1 VPMTPAGERSDE
13 SGKVDVAVTDHKPF
27 RFAVQAFQAASARE
41 WRDTAQRAEALGYS
55 ALHLADHYFGP
66 GPLEA
71 ETAHPVQTLA
81 AVPAMAMAAEATDR
95 IRIGCR
101 VFCIDY
107 HVPAVLA
114 KEAATLDL
122 LSEGRLELGLGAG
135 WIRAEYEAMG
145 VRWDPA
151 PARIERLEE
160 VVALMKAHFAG
171 EQIDVAGRHVRVSR
185 YAGVPAPVQ
194 RPRPPIMIGG
204 GAQRVL
210 TLAGREA
217 DIVSLNFNNAAGRL
231 GPASVQ
237 GSTAEETE
245 RKIGWIRDGAG
256 SRFGDIE
263 LEIAAYFT
271 VVTDDTAGR
280 TAEMAAG
287 FGLEPAQLAVHPHVL
302 VGSVTEISERLIER
316 RERYGISY
324 VTVGVKAMDDF
335 APVVERLSGR

>member
-1 VPMTPAGERSDE
+1 MTEQ
-13 SGKVDVAVTDHKPF
+13 KPF
-27 RFAVQAFQAASARE
+27 RFGVQAYQAGSAKE
-41 WRDTAQRAEALGYS
+41 WRDTVQRAETLGYS
-55 ALHLADHYFGP
+55 SLHLADHYFGP
-66 GPLEA
+66 GRLEA
-71 ETAHPVQTLA
+71 ETGHPVQTLA
-81 AVPAMAMAAEATDR
+81 AVPAIAMAAEATDR
-95 IRIGCR
+95 IRVGCR

-107 HVPAVLA
+107 HLPAVLA

-151 PARIERLEE
+151 PARIDRLEE
-160 VVALMKAHFAG
+160 VVALVKAHFDG
-171 EQIDVAGRHVRVSR
+171 EQIDMSGRHVRVSG
-185 YAGVPAPVQ
+185 YAGVPQPVQ

-217 DIVSLNFNNAAGRL
+217 DIVSLNFNNSAGRL
-231 GPASVQ
+231 GPGSVQ
-237 GSTAEETE
+237 SSTAEETA

-256 SRFGDIE
+256 DRFAGIE

-271 VVTDDTAGR
+271 NVTADGAAQTA
-280 TAEMAAG
+280 AMAAG
-287 FGLEPAQLAVHPHVL
+287 FGLEPAQLAEHPHVL
-302 VGSVTEISERLIER
+302 VGSVAEIADRLVER

-324 VTVGVKAMDDF
+324 VTVGAKVMDDF

>member
-1 VPMTPAGERSDE
+1 M
-13 SGKVDVAVTDHKPF
+13 
-27 RFAVQAFQAASARE
+27 QAYQASSAKE
-41 WRDTAQRAEALGYS
+41 WRETAQKAEALGYS

-71 ETAHPVQTLA
+71 VTAHPVQTLA
-81 AVPAMAMAAEATDR
+81 AVPAMAMAAEATEQ

-101 VFCIDY
+101 VFCVDY
-107 HVPAVLA
+107 HLPAVFA

-122 LSEGRLELGLGAG
+122 LSDGRLELGMGAG

-145 VRWDPA
+145 VGWDPA
-151 PARIERLEE
+151 PVRIRRLEE
-160 VVALMKAHFAG
+160 VVALVKAHFG
-171 EQIDVAGRHVRVSR
+171 GDQIDIGGEHVRVSG

-204 GAQRVL
+204 GAKQVL

-217 DIVSLNFNNAAGRL
+217 DIVSLNFNNSSGKL
-231 GPASVQ
+231 GPSSVQ
-237 GSTAEETE
+237 GSTAENTE

-256 SRFGDIE
+256 DRFSTIE

-271 VVTDDTAGR
+271 SVTDDAAGQ
-280 TAEMAAG
+280 AEAMAAA
-287 FGLEPAQLAVHPHVL
+287 FGLEPDQLAEHPHVL
-302 VGSVTEISERLIER
+302 VGSVAGIAERLVER

-324 VTVGVKAMDDF
+324 VTTGAKVMEDF
-335 APVVERLSGR
+335 APVVERLTGR

>member
-1 VPMTPAGERSDE
+1 MTE
-13 SGKVDVAVTDHKPF
+13 HKPF
-27 RFAVQAFQAASARE
+27 RFGVQAYQAASAKE
-41 WRDTAQRAEALGYS
+41 WRETAQRAEALGYAS
-55 ALHLADHYFGP
+55 LHLADHYFGP
-66 GPLEA
+66 GRLEA

-101 VFCIDY
+101 VFCVDY
-107 HVPAVLA
+107 HLPAVLA

-135 WIRAEYEAMG
+135 WIQAEYEAMG
-145 VRWDPA
+145 VRWDRA
-151 PARIERLEE
+151 AVRIKRLEE
-160 VVALMKAHFAG
+160 VVALVKAHFAG
-171 EQIDVAGRHVRVSR
+171 EQIDLAGEHVRVSG
-185 YAGVPAPVQ
+185 YAGVPVPVQ

-217 DIVSLNFNNAAGRL
+217 DIVSLNFNNSAGRL

-245 RKIGWIRDGAG
+245 RKVGWIKEAAG
-256 SRFGDIE
+256 DRYPEIE

-271 VVTDDTAGR
+271 SVTEDR
-280 TAEMAAG
+280 TAQTAAMAAG
-287 FGLEPAQLAVHPHVL
+287 FGLEPTQLADHPHVL
-302 VGSVTEISERLIER
+302 VGSAAEIADLLVER

-324 VTVGVKAMDDF
+324 VTVGVKVMEDF
-335 APVVERLSGR
+335 AAVVERLAGR

>member
-1 VPMTPAGERSDE
+1 MSASR
-13 SGKVDVAVTDHKPF
+13 PF
-27 RFAVQAFQAASARE
+27 RFAVQAFQAKSAKE
-41 WRDTAQRAEALGYS
+41 WRDTAQRAEELGYS

-71 ETAHPVQTLA
+71 ETSHPVQDLA
-81 AVPAMAMAAEATDR
+81 AIPAMAMAAEATDR

-135 WIRAEYEAMG
+135 WIEAEYRAMG
-145 VRWDPA
+145 VPWRPA
-151 PARIERLEE
+151 GERIARLAE
-160 VVALMKAHFAG
+160 VVALVKAHFSGQPIDLAG
-171 EQIDVAGRHVRVSR
+171 EYIQVSG
-185 YAGVPAPVQ
+185 YQGVPAPVQ
-194 RPRPPIMIGG
+194 RPGPPIMIGG
-204 GAQRVL
+204 GARKIL

-217 DIVSLNFNNAAGRL
+217 DIVSLNFNNSAGRL

-237 GSTAEETE
+237 GSTAGETA

-256 SRFGDIE
+256 ERFDSIE
-263 LEIAAYFT
+263 LEIAAYFAS
-271 VVTDDTAGR
+271 VTDDREGQLAT
-280 TAEMAAG
+280 MAAG
-287 FGLEPAQLAVHPHVL
+287 FGLSADELAEHPHVL
-302 VGSVTEISERLIER
+302 VGSPSQIAEELVRR

-324 VTVGVKAMDDF
+324 VTVSSRVMQDF
-335 APVVERLSGR
+335 APVVEALAGR